1 MEQNFDVIRK
11 KLSIFNLR
19 EVSRLSGISYPTL
32 YSFATGK
39 TSNPSYKTI
48 SALNNFFNEITQ
60 NDK

>member
-11 KLSIFNLR
+11 KLLIFNLR
-19 EVSRLSGISYPTL
+19 EVSRMSGISYPTL

-39 TSNPSYKTI
+39 TSNPSYKTM
-48 SALNNFFNEITQ
+48 SALNNFFNEIAQ